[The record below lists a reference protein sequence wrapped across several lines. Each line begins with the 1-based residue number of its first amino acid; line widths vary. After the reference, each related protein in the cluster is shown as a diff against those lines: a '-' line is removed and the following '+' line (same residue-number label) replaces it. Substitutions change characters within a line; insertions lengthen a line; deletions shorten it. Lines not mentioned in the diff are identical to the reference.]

1 MNHVDL
7 VGRLTKDAEL
17 KHSGNGNAFC
27 QFNIAVDRF
36 DGKEKLT
43 DFIPC
48 VAFGKRAEAI
58 CKYTGKG
65 SLVAVQGN
73 LKTNTYTD
81 ANNSKRF
88 TMGVVTED
96 IRFLSKKSDGS
107 NNENPGDDMP
117 PVDDPDMPF

>member
-36 DGKEKLT
+36 DGKEKST
-43 DFIPC
+43 DFVPC

-65 SLVAVQGN
+65 SLVAIQGN

-81 ANNSKRF
+81 ANNTKRF
-88 TMGVVTED
+88 TMGVVAED
-96 IRFLSKKSDGS
+96 IRFLSKKSQES
-107 NNENPGDDMP
+107 NVGGNDDMTSFE
-117 PVDDPDMPF
+117 DQEDMPF